1 MNEDKAEI
9 ILEGFEDIDKCI
21 KRMEEQYY

>member
-9 ILEGFEDIDKCI
+9 ILEGFEDIDKWI